1 MQTFLPEDSFIRSAK
16 VLDRQ
21 RLGKQRVE
29 AWQILRALRGE
40 TKGWTTHPATIMW
53 SGYETAL
60 AEYAA
65 TMCTEWARRGYVD
78 NMYPRF
84 AAILREA
91 NHHVVLPHW
100 LGDEEFHA
108 SHRSNLLRKDYEFYS
123 RYDWTEPD
131 NLPYVWPAP
140 LDTSPIRW

>member
-1 MQTFLPEDSFIRSAK
+1 MQTFLPEDTFIRSAT

-53 SGYETAL
+53 RGYETAL
-60 AEYAA
+60 AYYAL
-65 TMCTEWARRGYVD
+65 TMCAEWIARGYKD
-78 NMYPRF
+78 TMSERF
-84 AAILREA
+84 AAILRDA
-91 NHHVVLPHW
+91 NYNVILPHW
-100 LGDEEFHA
+100 LGDEDFHA

-123 RYDWTEPD
+123 RYDWNESD
-131 NLPYVWPAP
+131 DLPYVWPTP
-140 LDTSPIRW
+140 LTPTP